1 MQNVADISTIELG
14 RHLTHVREQA
24 GITQA
29 ELARR
34 VTWSPAVLSRIEN
47 GERELA
53 AGELEAILSAI
64 DTAPAAKLRSAL
76 ERSWQVLSRPPLDH
90 PDQDQLWS
98 AEEIAQQLVHM
109 RHRPEVRLAFDHR
122 LAEYLE
128 ELKAT
133 AALLLKRD
141 HRIAFIGSI
150 GIGKSTAIC
159 RAVGLEVAV
168 PDSPQLAPVL
178 EVGAGGVTICDAHL
192 RNGPGYGLIVDPR
205 QADEIRADVTDFAE
219 HVIATIGGA
228 PRTDADS
235 QGISKEI
242 ERAIRNLASL
252 KVRREKRK
260 DGKVVRHDEAKD
272 LAKEHPS
279 IRELVIEILSRM
291 ELHRRDRRDIW
302 YDASTGQPPL
312 VWLKDVFETVN
323 NGRHHEF
330 TLPKRIEVVVP
341 ERLLEAD
348 GLSVRF
354 IDTKGIDR
362 TAARADLEGHLDD
375 PHTLAVLCSGFNN
388 APAAEA
394 RLLLERGRDAGVR
407 NLSDRALLLVLP
419 RPNEAMAVKDDESG
433 VRVDTVEE
441 GYEIKGEQVAMSLQP
456 LTLGDFFVDF
466 FNAYQDD
473 PVRLRS
479 CLIRRLRQ
487 VRETFR
493 ARLVSSVNSA
503 NALLQHHE
511 EEQVQAVLQ
520 HAGTML
526 QTWIS
531 QNATTR
537 RGDARVQD
545 SLLKQMEVAH
555 SSTIRASV
563 RRDGDWYNLNYV
575 HHLGYGARRMAVRS
589 LRRSIDGLTELCRT
603 LAANPEYADAKN
615 LLLQVDNV
623 LQSAYGD
630 LLRKVQLRCQTSFG
644 DALKSD
650 TDFWRR
656 CRDEWGRGPGYRDRV
671 TAHSRSW
678 CGDDP
683 QLGLEREV
691 AALVQRE
698 WNTTLARIAA
708 LLETDAVDQP
718 EEGVRTV

>member
-47 GERELA
+47 GERELGA
-53 AGELEAILSAI
+53 EELEAILNAI
-64 DTAPAAKLRSAL
+64 DTAPAANLRSAL

-90 PDQDQLWS
+90 PDQDLLWS
-98 AEEIAQQLVHM
+98 AEEVAQQLVNM
-109 RHRPEVRLAFDHR
+109 RHQPEVRQAFDRR
-122 LAEYLE
+122 LSEYLE
-128 ELKAT
+128 ELKAI
-133 AALLLKRD
+133 AGLLLKRD
-141 HRIAFIGSI
+141 HRIALIGSI

-178 EVGAGGVTICDAHL
+178 EVGAGGVTICEAHL
-192 RNGPGYGLIVDPR
+192 RNGPGYGLLIDPR

-219 HVIATIGGA
+219 HVIATTGGA
-228 PRTDADS
+228 PGTDADS

-242 ERAIRNLASL
+242 ARAIRNLASL

-260 DGKVVRHDEAKD
+260 DGKVVRHDEAKE

-279 IRELVIEILSRM
+279 LRELVVEILSRM
-291 ELHRRDRRDIW
+291 ELHRRDRRDVW

-312 VWLKDVFETVN
+312 VWLKDIFERVN

-341 ERLLEAD
+341 KRLLEAA

-388 APAAEA
+388 APAADA
-394 RLLLERGRDAGVR
+394 RLLLERARDAGVR
-407 NLSDRALLLVLP
+407 HLVDRVSLLVLP

-441 GYEIKGEQVAMSLQP
+441 GYDIKGEQVAMNLQP
-456 LTLGDFFVDF
+456 LNLGDFVVDF

-473 PVRLRS
+473 PARLRS
-479 CLIRRLRQ
+479 CLIQRLRQ

-493 ARLVSSVNSA
+493 ARLVGSVSSA
-503 NALLQHHE
+503 NALLQHHK
-511 EEQVQAVLQ
+511 EEQVQAVLR
-520 HAGTML
+520 HAATIL
-526 QTWIS
+526 QTWVS

-537 RGDARVQD
+537 QGDAHVQD
-545 SLLKQMEVAH
+545 SLLKQIEVAH

-589 LRRSIDGLTELCRT
+589 LRRSIDGLAALCRT
-603 LAANPEYADAKN
+603 LAANPEYADARS
-615 LLLQVDNV
+615 LVLQVDNV
-623 LQSAYGD
+623 LQSAYEG

-650 TDFWRR
+650 TEFWEQ

-671 TAHSRSW
+671 TAHNRTW
-678 CGDDP
+678 CGDGP
-683 QLGLEREV
+683 QLRLEREV
-691 AALVQRE
+691 ATLIQQE
-698 WNTTLARIAA
+698 WNAALARIAG
-708 LLETDAVDQP
+708 LLETDALNQP
-718 EEGVRTV
+718 EEEVRTV